1 MYTKLTIEINVVFVQ
16 RKLSCMMKKKK
27 KRNRTRSETIGIQ
40 NSMPGEGN
48 FRTVMARA
56 MSNDGLEEEELPT

>member
-16 RKLSCMMKKKK
+16 RKLSCMKKK